1 MAVQL
6 TILHSHGRS
15 STDVTDEVEKHSRD
29 FDEEIDETE
38 DDLIENYRFL
48 TQHCGA
54 LKQSPTTG
62 LLNQIQQQKPASNQ
76 PQYLRAYASL
86 SEHRR
91 SSNSDDERSIPP
103 PRARCSPAND
113 LNNNTANY
121 SSSVS
126 RVPPTIYYD
135 EPEEDDLTNSK
146 NRPFSLVRLFARMKA
161 RLTHDRRYRPHASH
175 ELLAEEDPQ
184 EWYELTKNVR
194 TVLTK
199 ALLPDGGY
207 DVLIAQH
214 RTSAH
219 RRNSSKKSRG
229 RGSVLIKEIDI
240 DDRIRVSIDE
250 HSNTENE
257 PDYDQTNWANFLTCS
272 RGFHYRRSG
281 VCKAIDRQYFQGQ
294 LVYFYGVANNIL
306 IDENLKASG
315 LG

>member
-6 TILHSHGRS
+6 TIQHSNGQS
-15 STDVTDEVEKHSRD
+15 STDAPDDTERHLRD

-54 LKQSPTTG
+54 LRQSPTIG
-62 LLNQIQQQKPASNQ
+62 LLNKIQQQKPASSQ
-76 PQYLRAYASL
+76 PQLLRAYASL
-86 SEHRR
+86 SEPR
-91 SSNSDDERSIPP
+91 STSNLDDERSISS
-103 PRARCSPAND
+103 AKGRCSPVND

-135 EPEEDDLTNSK
+135 DPEEDDLTSTK

-175 ELLAEEDPQ
+175 ELLSEEDPQ

-207 DVLIAQH
+207 DVMIAQH
-214 RTSAH
+214 RTTAH
-219 RRNSSKKSRG
+219 RRNSSKKSRD
-229 RGSVLIKEIDI
+229 RSSVLIKDI
-240 DDRIRVSIDE
+240 DADERIRVSIDE
-250 HSNTENE
+250 HLNAETD
-257 PDYDQTNWANFLTCS
+257 PDCDQINWANFLTCS

>member
-1 MAVQL
+1 MAVRLSIQ
-6 TILHSHGRS
+6 HSNGHS
-15 STDVTDEVEKHSRD
+15 STDVADETEKHSHE

-48 TQHCGA
+48 TQQCGV

-62 LLNQIQQQKPASNQ
+62 ALNKFQQQKPSSTQ
-76 PQYLRAYASL
+76 GQFLRPYSSV

-91 SSNSDDERSIPP
+91 PLKSDDERSISSPMS
-103 PRARCSPAND
+103 RCSPEND

-121 SSSVS
+121 SSTVS

-135 EPEEDDLTNSK
+135 DVDEDDLTSPK
-146 NRPFSLVRLFARMKA
+146 NRSFSLVKLFARMKA
-161 RLTHDRRYRPHASH
+161 RLTHDRRYRPQASH
-175 ELLAEEDPQ
+175 ELLSEEDPQ

-207 DVLIAQH
+207 DAMIAQH
-214 RTSAH
+214 RSSHH
-219 RRNSSKKSRG
+219 RRNSSKKSRERNAALLKG
-229 RGSVLIKEIDI
+229 IDA
-240 DDRIRVSIDE
+240 DERIRISIDE
-250 HSNTENE
+250 QMNTEDDS
-257 PDYDQTNWANFLTCS
+257 DYDQINWANFLTCS

-281 VCKAIDRQYFQGQ
+281 VCKAVDRQYFQGQ